1 MKMRNMAIAK
11 VSNLLGQSIVTQE
24 VAYYARNFSY
34 PSLTPKS
41 KPIIADLSMV
51 ASCFKDSTY
60 LCQCK
65 APVAVFA

>member
-1 MKMRNMAIAK
+1 MKMRNMAIARDM
-11 VSNLLGQSIVTQE
+11 NLPGQSIVTQA

-34 PSLTPKS
+34 PSLTTKS

-60 LCQCK
+60 LCQCRV
-65 APVAVFA
+65 PIAVFA